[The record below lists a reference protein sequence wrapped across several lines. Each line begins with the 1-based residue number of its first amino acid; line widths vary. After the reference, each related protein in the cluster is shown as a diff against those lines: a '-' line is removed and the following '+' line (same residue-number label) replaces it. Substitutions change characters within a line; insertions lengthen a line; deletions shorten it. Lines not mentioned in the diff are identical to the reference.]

1 VFPAPRGLFYNQS
14 THRTV
19 GVLFSAR
26 EGYTLDHPTQA
37 LINFA
42 SDGREVDNL
51 DAREIR
57 ATVRDGKIRPPTN
70 LVQRK
75 NKQWGRSH
83 SSALSGIL
91 ITEDGSPR
99 SEERRDGKIRPPT
112 NLVQRKNKQWG
123 RSHSSALSGI
133 LITEDGSPWYLHQWT
148 ECGTGNHMKTL
159 ERSEQGEWR
168 LQIIE
173 PTPTVRE
180 IWSRDLSTVNYKL
193 RISRTAMELA
203 SDVSKDIARLL
214 LPKRVPAAVRV
225 VDDCWRQLWFSI

>member
-91 ITEDGSPR
+91 I
-99 SEERRDGKIRPPT
+99 
-112 NLVQRKNKQWG
+112 
-123 RSHSSALSGI
+123 A
-133 LITEDGSPWYLHQWT
+133 EDGSPWYLHQWT

-193 RISRTAMELA
+193 RISRTAMEMA
-203 SDVSKDIARLL
+203 DDVSKDIARLL

-225 VDDCWRQLWFSI
+225 VDDCWRQLWFSL

>member
-1 VFPAPRGLFYNQS
+1 MFPAPRGLFYNYS

-26 EGYTLDHPTQA
+26 EGYALDHPTQA

-83 SSALSGIL
+83 SVALSGIFL
-91 ITEDGSPR
+91 E
-99 SEERRDGKIRPPT
+99 
-112 NLVQRKNKQWG
+112 
-123 RSHSSALSGI
+123 
-133 LITEDGSPWYLHQWT
+133 EDGSPWYLHQWT
-148 ECGTGNHMKTL
+148 ECGTGDQMKTL
-159 ERSEQGEWR
+159 ERSEPGDWR
-168 LQIIE
+168 LQILE
-173 PTPTVRE
+173 PAPTLRE
-180 IWSRDLSTVNYKL
+180 LWSRDLQTVNYKL
-193 RISRTAMELA
+193 RIPRATMQMAEEVNA
-203 SDVSKDIARLL
+203 DIARLL

-225 VDDCWRQLWFSI
+225 VDDCWRQLWFSL

>member
-1 VFPAPRGLFYNQS
+1 M
-14 THRTV
+14 
-19 GVLFSAR
+19 
-26 EGYTLDHPTQA
+26 DHPTQA

-57 ATVRDGKIRPPTN
+57 DTVSDGKIRPPTN

-83 SSALSGIL
+83 SAALSGIFL
-91 ITEDGSPR
+91 DS
-99 SEERRDGKIRPPT
+99 
-112 NLVQRKNKQWG
+112 
-123 RSHSSALSGI
+123 
-133 LITEDGSPWYLHQWT
+133 DGSPWYLHQWT
-148 ECGTGNHMKTL
+148 ECGAGNHMKTL
-159 ERSEQGEWR
+159 ERLEQGDWM

-193 RISRTAMELA
+193 RISRTAMEMA
-203 SDVSKDIARLL
+203 DDVSKDIARLL

-225 VDDCWRQLWFSI
+225 VDDCWRQLWFSL

>member
-57 ATVRDGKIRPPTN
+57 ATV
-70 LVQRK
+70 
-75 NKQWGRSH
+75 
-83 SSALSGIL
+83 
-91 ITEDGSPR
+91 
-99 SEERRDGKIRPPT
+99 RDGKIRPPT

-193 RISRTAMELA
+193 RISRTAMEMA
-203 SDVSKDIARLL
+203 DDVSKDIARLL

-225 VDDCWRQLWFSI
+225 VDDCWRQLWFSL

>member
-91 ITEDGSPR
+91 I
-99 SEERRDGKIRPPT
+99 
-112 NLVQRKNKQWG
+112 
-123 RSHSSALSGI
+123 A
-133 LITEDGSPWYLHQWT
+133 EDGSPWYLHQWT

-193 RISRTAMELA
+193 RISRTAMEMA
-203 SDVSKDIARLL
+203 DDVNKDIARLL

-225 VDDCWRQLWFSI
+225 VDDCWRQLWFSL

>member
-57 ATVRDGKIRPPTN
+57 ATV
-70 LVQRK
+70 
-75 NKQWGRSH
+75 
-83 SSALSGIL
+83 
-91 ITEDGSPR
+91 
-99 SEERRDGKIRPPT
+99 RDGKIRPPT

-225 VDDCWRQLWFSI
+225 VDDCWRQLWFSL